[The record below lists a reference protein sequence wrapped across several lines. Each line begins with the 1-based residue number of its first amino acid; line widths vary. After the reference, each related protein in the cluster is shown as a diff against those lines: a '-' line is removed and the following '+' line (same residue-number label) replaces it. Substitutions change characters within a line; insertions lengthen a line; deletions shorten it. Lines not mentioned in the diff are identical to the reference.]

1 MDKEEILNK
10 VLKILALFCELRP
23 EDINMDDRLQSDL
36 YLGETQILDFCLS
49 AVRNFTLIGLM
60 LIMKWMSKTLFMK
73 FSVPLSKKSTV

>member
-36 YLGETQILDFCLS
+36 YLGETQILD
-49 AVRNFTLIGLM
+49 V
-60 LIMKWMSKTLFMK
+60 LFKCCEEFHIDWIDADYEMD
-73 FSVPLSKKSTV
+73 VEDIVYEIQRALE